1 MAPLCGR
8 DVVHVFEGAA
18 RAAYGVC
25 RVAAEAAVG
34 APDMASAPATATAP
48 TASRHK
54 PGRTFIVSLSL
65 PPGRG
70 KHYGENRQITL
81 SLPLLARIAFFHG
94 GLGRAQGGPGQAARS
109 AARPLD

>member
-48 TASRHK
+48 TASRQS
-54 PGRTFIVSLSL
+54 FIISHCPFHQAEESTTEKTGKSL
-65 PPGRG
+65 
-70 KHYGENRQITL
+70 
-81 SLPLLARIAFFHG
+81 
-94 GLGRAQGGPGQAARS
+94 
-109 AARPLD
+109 